1 MVREFRWIDKES
13 GRAPIILSKSYS
25 DGYEHGLEEGIAKT
39 RAEVEVMVASE
50 ILLRLGRKKWGE
62 PHERVLSRVEA
73 IDDFDRLALLLDR
86 LLDASSWDE
95 LFPPAE
101 SSV

>member
-1 MVREFRWIDKES
+1 MVRKFRLIDEES
-13 GRAPIILSKSYS
+13 GREHFIWSKTFSE
-25 DGYEHGLEEGIAKT
+25 GYEHGLEEGIAKT

-62 PHERVLSRVEA
+62 PHARVLNQVET
-73 IDDFDRLALLLDR
+73 INDFGRLELLLDR
-86 LLDASSWDE
+86 VLDTSSWDE